1 MDGFTLFL
9 DIMSALVSPITS
21 FSRALHSTMIWEG
34 RRPCYVIASHGC
46 HEVLCGI
53 DCIAWGCGTI
63 RCSFGVF
70 ASWKAQF
77 ASRRIRLLYHFPSP
91 LLFHCT
97 FSPIRVIGGAIG
109 MSLACT
115 RFPQIPRLFRVLLDC
130 ECYIICILGRYW
142 KGRVHID
149 GPRFFWSAL
158 IIG

>member
-1 MDGFTLFL
+1 MRFFAGL
-9 DIMSALVSPITS
+9 I
-21 FSRALHSTMIWEG
+21 ALHGVAG
-34 RRPCYVIASHGC
+34 RSDALLEFLH
-46 HEVLCGI
+46 HERR
-53 DCIAWGCGTI
+53 T
-63 RCSFGVF
+63 
-70 ASWKAQF
+70 F
-77 ASRRIRLLYHFPSP
+77 ASRRIRLLYHFPSR
-91 LLFHCT
+91 LLFRCT

-115 RFPQIPRLFRVLLDC
+115 RFPQIPRLFRVLLEC